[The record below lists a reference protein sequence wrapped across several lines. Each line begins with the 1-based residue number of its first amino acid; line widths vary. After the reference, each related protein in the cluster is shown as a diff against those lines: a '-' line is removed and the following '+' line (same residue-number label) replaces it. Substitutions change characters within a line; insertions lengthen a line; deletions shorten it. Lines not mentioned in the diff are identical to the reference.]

1 MSKLLHFLSIFFLT
15 TVLLSQP
22 DGWSATPNPSS
33 GVFIG
38 QATINGTPAGE
49 GDWSAAFDEDGNC
62 AGAVVLIINA
72 GTAYINMPIY
82 GDDSTTPDVDE
93 GMNAGESFILKIW
106 DSSTGDILDYPESF
120 DCWYNNNGAPMGGCG
135 GYTEVYDFP
144 GGVLPDNPFEG
155 LTTPNPSSGVF
166 LGQATIDGTPA
177 GVGDWSAAFDEDG
190 NCAGAAEIILNGGV
204 AYVNMP
210 IYGDDNT
217 TPDVDEGINAGENFV
232 LKLWDSSEDAIM
244 IYSTEFDCWYN
255 NNGAPMDG
263 CGGVTEVYDFQTTIE
278 NLPPVAEAGYDQTIE
293 VPYPYAPAEVTLDG
307 SGSSDEDG
315 MIVSWEWTWTGG
327 AVSGETVSAS
337 FAVGVHAVTLTV
349 TDDDGATD
357 TDEVTITVNEAP
369 NEAPVADDNSVTT
382 VEDTPIDITL
392 TGSDPEGDDLT
403 YEVTS
408 APDHGSLSGSAPN
421 LTYSPNADYNG
432 SDSFIFSVSDGE
444 FSDEGTVSITID
456 AVNDPPV
463 VTVLGG
469 PFETPEETALAIDIE
484 VSDIEGDLADLLV
497 VGDPLH
503 GTGTMV
509 DNGDGSFTYTYTP
522 SDGYVGSDAV
532 IIQAQE
538 TETEE
543 HLFSDQ
549 VNIQITVSEV
559 NDPPVAEDISTT
571 LLEDGSVDITLVGS
585 DEDTDDNLL
594 SIEIV
599 TDPSN
604 GTLSSTR
611 ILNTYTYTPDPDYHG
626 DDSFTYRVFDGEDYS
641 EIATVTITITPV
653 NDAPTAESDSV
664 DAAGNIEVSFDMSTF
679 IGDIESDDSDLIID
693 LILDGGA
700 MGGTVTIDG
709 TVLTY
714 NQAGNVFD
722 VDYIPYRVSD
732 GELNSSVELI
742 TVYNMPGSARP
753 NREVPLAVGDTVVV
767 YYNET
772 VTLDFVGIDITPDES
787 GDFEQTAISIESGPT
802 MGDLGELS
810 DPVENLPL
818 TTYTA
823 NYTATEN
830 SAVTDSIVF
839 TANTPND
846 GVSDPAGQIYI
857 TINPVAMAPV
867 LTDIEDVSMYEDE
880 TETIQITYDDED
892 SDADSGIWSW
902 SSSPDIEGLLAFSNV
917 TDTTADL
924 VITPPSDYWNTDI
937 TVTVTLTDESGLSDV
952 TQFNLSINNVNDA
965 PSMVALE
972 DQTTLENQ
980 PISMALNAT
989 DIDNETS
996 DLSFDAS
1003 TENTDIVTVSV
1014 TEDNVLILTP
1024 VEDAA
1029 GPAEIEV
1036 WASDGEAESGHIT
1049 FTLTVEDENDAPT
1062 MSAIDEPAA
1071 VDEDGDDVIL
1081 EVIPY
1086 DDDSGAE
1093 LTVSVTTNNS
1103 VLFPDG
1109 SITFDPAEPVSSG
1122 ETVTVM
1128 LNPAIDA
1135 NGEALVTVNVSD
1147 GSETITQQVTVTV
1160 TAVNDAPVMVA
1171 LDDQTTLED
1180 QPIEIALNATDI
1192 DNETSDLSFDAST
1205 GNTDIVTVS
1214 VTDNVLTLTP
1224 VENATGET
1232 EIEVWASDGE
1242 AESGHITFTLTVEDV
1257 NDAPTM
1263 SEIVA
1268 PGAVAEDG
1276 DDVILAVIP
1285 YDDDSGAELTVSV
1298 TTNNAVL
1305 FPDGSITL
1313 DPAEPVSSGETVTV
1327 TLTPAVDANGEA
1339 LVTVNVNDGSET
1351 ITQQVTVTV
1360 NAVNDAPVMVALE
1373 DQTTLEDQ
1381 PIEIALSATDID
1393 NETSDL
1399 SFDASTENT
1408 DIVTV
1413 SVTGNV
1419 LTLMPVEDATGPAEI
1434 EVWASDGEAESGHIT
1449 FTLTVA
1455 PVNDAPVMDAIA
1467 AQTTNEETPLMI
1479 MVSSSD
1485 IDTGTGDGD
1494 ENTPTYSAVSS
1505 SPDDVAVSIND
1516 DQLTME
1522 PALDFH
1528 GDVTI
1533 SVTVTDDGGLSD
1545 TTDFVLTVTPV
1556 NDAPVMDAIEA
1567 QTTLEDQPISM
1578 ALNATDIDNETSDLS
1593 FDASTGNT
1601 DIVTVS
1607 VTGNLLTLTPV
1618 ENATGPAVVEVWAS
1632 DGDAESGHIT
1642 FTLTVAPVNDAP
1654 IATDAVI
1661 NPSIPTINDDLVL
1674 SYDYFDLEGDDES
1687 GTIITWFKDGV
1698 EQLEFS
1704 DQLTIPASATACDEE
1719 WYTEVTPSDGEL
1731 FGQPVNS
1738 NTVTICDNTPPQ
1750 WSEIDDQHINEDSGE
1765 NTIDIS
1771 GFITDNEQA
1780 PSQMTFQVINN
1791 SDPDHLGTAFDGY
1804 NLLITPLVL
1813 DYHSTESII
1822 LTLQADD
1829 GFDEGVVTQTVNVF
1843 IDPVNDAP
1851 VAGFSWSAED
1861 LTVTFTNTSA
1871 DADGDALTH
1880 SWDFGDGGTSTE
1892 ESPTHTYADEGTYTV
1907 SLTASDGDL
1916 SDTAV
1921 DNAVNAELSIGHET
1935 MIPGLFALHQNYPNP
1950 FNPITSLRYG
1960 LPEQALVTLT
1970 IYDLMGRK
1978 VTQLV
1983 STTQEAGYQSV
1994 RWDATD
2000 SFGKPVSAGVY
2011 LYQIRAG
2018 DFVQTR
2024 KMVLLK

>member
-1 MSKLLHFLSIFFLT
+1 MIKNTLKPTLVTLAFLMATSWITAQDFSFGVDATGDGSTYTMTAGFSPNATDGYDDGIDSYAPPAPPPPAFDAALGWGGDRYYTQILAGDGDLSEHVYDISLAYASDNLITISWDNTGWSDLMSSCWLQDSFGGVMFNVDMLTATSLELTNPAFNLLKLKVTPTDYSPPADPSVSITSPADGETLASGDFNVEYSVENFGIPDDGHVHVFVDGAANSYGSYMVYSTDPIELT
-15 TVLLSQP
+15 GVP
-22 DGWSATPNPSS
+22 DGDHSITLQLVDTSHQPFDPS
-33 GVFIG
+33 I
-38 QATINGTPAGE
+38 
-49 GDWSAAFDEDGNC
+49 
-62 AGAVVLIINA
+62 
-72 GTAYINMPIY
+72 
-82 GDDSTTPDVDE
+82 
-93 GMNAGESFILKIW
+93 ES
-106 DSSTGDILDYPESF
+106 
-120 DCWYNNNGAPMGGCG
+120 M
-135 GYTEVYDFP
+135 
-144 GGVLPDNPFEG
+144 
-155 LTTPNPSSGVF
+155 
-166 LGQATIDGTPA
+166 
-177 GVGDWSAAFDEDG
+177 
-190 NCAGAAEIILNGGV
+190 
-204 AYVNMP
+204 VNV
-210 IYGDDNT
+210 T
-217 TPDVDEGINAGENFV
+217 
-232 LKLWDSSEDAIM
+232 
-244 IYSTEFDCWYN
+244 
-255 NNGAPMDG
+255 
-263 CGGVTEVYDFQTTIE
+263 VTEVQNTA
-278 NLPPVAEAGYDQTIE
+278 PVLAAIGAQSTNEDTPLYL
-293 VPYPYAPAEVTLDG
+293 TLSATDVDG
-307 SGSSDEDG
+307 DALTYTASSDEENVTAVVDG
-315 MIVSWEWTWTGG
+315 T
-327 AVSGETVSAS
+327 
-337 FAVGVHAVTLTV
+337 TLTL
-349 TDDDGATD
+349 TPAANWNGTAN
-357 TDEVTITVNEAP
+357 ITV
-369 NEAPVADDNSVTT
+369 T
-382 VEDTPIDITL
+382 
-392 TGSDPEGDDLT
+392 
-403 YEVTS
+403 
-408 APDHGSLSGSAPN
+408 
-421 LTYSPNADYNG
+421 
-432 SDSFIFSVSDGE
+432 
-444 FSDEGTVSITID
+444 
-456 AVNDPPV
+456 
-463 VTVLGG
+463 
-469 PFETPEETALAIDIE
+469 
-484 VSDIEGDLADLLV
+484 
-497 VGDPLH
+497 
-503 GTGTMV
+503 
-509 DNGDGSFTYTYTP
+509 
-522 SDGYVGSDAV
+522 
-532 IIQAQE
+532 
-538 TETEE
+538 
-543 HLFSDQ
+543 
-549 VNIQITVSEV
+549 
-559 NDPPVAEDISTT
+559 
-571 LLEDGSVDITLVGS
+571 
-585 DEDTDDNLL
+585 
-594 SIEIV
+594 
-599 TDPSN
+599 
-604 GTLSSTR
+604 
-611 ILNTYTYTPDPDYHG
+611 
-626 DDSFTYRVFDGEDYS
+626 
-641 EIATVTITITPV
+641 
-653 NDAPTAESDSV
+653 
-664 DAAGNIEVSFDMSTF
+664 
-679 IGDIESDDSDLIID
+679 
-693 LILDGGA
+693 
-700 MGGTVTIDG
+700 
-709 TVLTY
+709 
-714 NQAGNVFD
+714 
-722 VDYIPYRVSD
+722 VSD
-732 GELNSSVELI
+732 GEL
-742 TVYNMPGSARP
+742 
-753 NREVPLAVGDTVVV
+753 
-767 YYNET
+767 
-772 VTLDFVGIDITPDES
+772 
-787 GDFEQTAISIESGPT
+787 
-802 MGDLGELS
+802 
-810 DPVENLPL
+810 
-818 TTYTA
+818 
-823 NYTATEN
+823 
-830 SAVTDSIVF
+830 
-839 TANTPND
+839 
-846 GVSDPAGQIYI
+846 
-857 TINPVAMAPV
+857 
-867 LTDIEDVSMYEDE
+867 
-880 TETIQITYDDED
+880 ED
-892 SDADSGIWSW
+892 SKV
-902 SSSPDIEGLLAFSNV
+902 F
-917 TDTTADL
+917 
-924 VITPPSDYWNTDI
+924 
-937 TVTVTLTDESGLSDV
+937 
-952 TQFNLSINNVNDA
+952 
-965 PSMVALE
+965 
-972 DQTTLENQ
+972 
-980 PISMALNAT
+980 
-989 DIDNETS
+989 
-996 DLSFDAS
+996 
-1003 TENTDIVTVSV
+1003 
-1014 TEDNVLILTP
+1014 
-1024 VEDAA
+1024 
-1029 GPAEIEV
+1029 
-1036 WASDGEAESGHIT
+1036 
-1049 FTLTVEDENDAPT
+1049 
-1062 MSAIDEPAA
+1062 
-1071 VDEDGDDVIL
+1071 
-1081 EVIPY
+1081 
-1086 DDDSGAE
+1086 E
-1093 LTVSVTTNNS
+1093 LTVT
-1103 VLFPDG
+1103 P
-1109 SITFDPAEPVSSG
+1109 I
-1122 ETVTVM
+1122 
-1128 LNPAIDA
+1128 
-1135 NGEALVTVNVSD
+1135 
-1147 GSETITQQVTVTV
+1147 
-1160 TAVNDAPVMVA
+1160 NDAPVMDA
-1171 LDDQTTLED
+1171 IETQTTLED
-1180 QPIEIALNATDI
+1180 QPISMALN
-1192 DNETSDLSFDAST
+1192 
-1205 GNTDIVTVS
+1205 
-1214 VTDNVLTLTP
+1214 
-1224 VENATGET
+1224 
-1232 EIEVWASDGE
+1232 
-1242 AESGHITFTLTVEDV
+1242 
-1257 NDAPTM
+1257 
-1263 SEIVA
+1263 
-1268 PGAVAEDG
+1268 
-1276 DDVILAVIP
+1276 
-1285 YDDDSGAELTVSV
+1285 
-1298 TTNNAVL
+1298 
-1305 FPDGSITL
+1305 
-1313 DPAEPVSSGETVTV
+1313 
-1327 TLTPAVDANGEA
+1327 
-1339 LVTVNVNDGSET
+1339 
-1351 ITQQVTVTV
+1351 
-1360 NAVNDAPVMVALE
+1360 
-1373 DQTTLEDQ
+1373 
-1381 PIEIALSATDID
+1381 ATDID

-1738 NTVTICDNTPPQ
+1738 NTVTICADNTPPQ

-1780 PSQMTFQVINN
+1780 PSQMTFQVIDN